1 MGQKKLIDTL
11 GRKDLSAGRP
21 SIFSTMHQ
29 GWSGKEEGGE
39 TTDEKMTL
47 SGRGG
52 SLGRLAGGVFK
63 GGFGQTGRSYLDES
77 KR

>member
-1 MGQKKLIDTL
+1 
-11 GRKDLSAGRP
+11 
-21 SIFSTMHQ
+21 MHQ

-63 GGFGQTGRSYLDES
+63 GSFGQTGRSYLDES
-77 KR
+77 KD